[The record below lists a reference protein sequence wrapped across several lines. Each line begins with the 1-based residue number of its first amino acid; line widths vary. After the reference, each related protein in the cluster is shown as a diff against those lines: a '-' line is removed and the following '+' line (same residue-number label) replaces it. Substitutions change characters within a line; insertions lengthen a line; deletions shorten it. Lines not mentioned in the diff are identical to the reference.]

1 MKERRKYMHGKRR
14 RSPILQNTVKE
25 NIGSFA
31 VKKGGMEAV
40 KDAIGGVSHAVSKRI
55 GPTLAKS
62 ILPIG
67 IATTMFDF
75 YRSGQEHSGGKVNPN
90 QRSFMADAKQNT
102 ESFFKMRGSPMKR
115 NFGISP
121 LQTRPMATDVPDVG
135 GGGGKTPTEGDLL
148 KKRLTKKFKSK
159 EKGGS
164 ESGEVGTGMV
174 NV

>member
-1 MKERRKYMHGKRR
+1 MKERRRYMHGKRR
-14 RSPILQNTVKE
+14 RSPILQSTVKE

-31 VKKGGMEAV
+31 AKKGGMEAV
-40 KDAIGGVSHAVSKRI
+40 KDAIGGVSHAASKRI
-55 GPTLAKS
+55 GSTLSKS

-67 IATTMFDF
+67 IATTMYDF

-102 ESFFKMRGSPMKR
+102 ESFFKMKGSPMKR

-121 LQTRPMATDVPDVG
+121 LKQEQTANILG
-135 GGGGKTPTEGDLL
+135 SEGGGGKTPTEGDLL
-148 KKRLTKKFKSK
+148 KKRLAKKFKSK

-174 NV
+174 NI